1 MNFLTRFGI
10 EKSRFTILMM
20 LAILL
25 AGAFT
30 YIQLPKREN
39 PAITIRSAVVTAQFP
54 GMKPERMEELVATP
68 IERKIREIGE
78 IEDIETLIFTGSL
91 KITVKLYDS
100 VPGEKIPA
108 VMQELRNK
116 MAEIADLPEGTVG
129 PQTNTDYGDVSIAT
143 VAITGDGFSPAEVED
158 IAEDFRRYLY
168 SIDGITKVNLHG
180 TQDER
185 VWLELDPRRIA
196 SVGVQLEQVLNDLRN
211 QNIILPAGRIDASGT
226 NILLEANGDLRS
238 LEEIK
243 GVLTK
248 VEGLAGYVRISDLMS
263 VRRGY
268 VDPKET
274 PVLFNGQPAIVV
286 AIEMADNQDIQKLGR
301 VLTQRITAFENTQP
315 IGVSLNV
322 STFQETNVTLSVNNA
337 ISNVGQTFIVVFIV
351 MFVFMGFRPA
361 AIIASIVPFTIMFA
375 LMAMAQLGID
385 LEQVSIAAV
394 IISLGLLVDNGLV
407 VVEDIENKISSGVDP
422 NEAAIQAGGQF
433 FIPLAVASLTT
444 VSAFLPMLMMD
455 GSEGEFAFS
464 LGAVVSSMLLG
475 SWLTAHYIL
484 PFLCATF
491 IKPKAASN
499 QNDSKITDLTVCY
512 EKLVRKVLPRGGL
525 STLVAFVL
533 IVGAVQVF
541 PLLKNEMFPL
551 GERAE
556 FLVYMDLPKGTSI
569 SETERQA
576 KRANAWLSDK
586 SINPDVVNTTIF
598 VGDGGPRFY
607 LALDPADRDPTSA
620 FMVVNTTSHEAAVL
634 TAARARRHFIEQHP
648 EARFRITRLSMGGA
662 ESGIV
667 DIKIIGPDPD
677 VLMNAAET
685 VSAGFAKLPE
695 LVKNED
701 DWGNKIIK
709 IVVDISQDKARELG
723 VTSKEISEVMEAYF
737 SGTQYSVFRDG
748 DEQIPIVLR
757 ATREKRNSLEG
768 LANLTVAAGDKLIS
782 VDQVSNFKPRIEFA
796 QIRRENQFRQIT
808 ISAKSARLSAQQ
820 TLAHIQPLL
829 DSLNLGPE
837 YKIKVA
843 GEIEDGAKVYGQLNG
858 NLPYALA
865 VMLAALMFQ
874 FNSVRRVALTFLTIP
889 LVLIG
894 SPIALWLT
902 GRPMSFFAVLGLIS
916 LMGIIINNAIVMIDQ
931 IDLERTTKNLRDAIA
946 TAARKRAKPIILTS
960 LTTIL
965 GLVPMA
971 ISGGALFEPMATAMI
986 GGMLISSPLTLIFV
1000 PSLYYLFFLQD
1011 ERRSNE
1017 EKGGGLSAVTTQA
1030 VK

>member
-1 MNFLTRFGI
+1 MDFLTRFGI
-10 EKSRFTILMM
+10 ENSRFTVLMM

-91 KITVKLYDS
+91 QITVTLYDN
-100 VPGEKIPA
+100 VPGERIPE
-108 VMQELRNK
+108 VMQDLRNK
-116 MAEIADLPEGTVG
+116 MAEITNLPDGTIG
-129 PQTNTDYGDVSIAT
+129 PQTNTDYGDVAIAT
-143 VAITGDGFSPAEVED
+143 VAVTGDGFSLAEVED
-158 IAEDFRRYLY
+158 IAEDFRKYLY
-168 SIDGITKVNLHG
+168 GIEGITKVNLYG

-196 SVGVQLEQVLNDLRN
+196 AVGVQLEQVLNDLKN
-211 QNIILPAGRIDASGT
+211 QNVILPAGRIDASGT

-238 LEEIK
+238 IDEIK

-248 VEGLAGYVRISDLMS
+248 VQGLAGYVRLSDLMS

-274 PVLFNGQPAIVV
+274 PVLFNGEPAIVV
-286 AIEMADNQDIQKLGR
+286 AIEMADDQDIQKLGR
-301 VLTQRITAFENTQP
+301 LLKQQISAFENTQP
-315 IGVSLNV
+315 IGIAFNI

-337 ISNVGQTFIVVFIV
+337 LLNVGQTFLVVFIV
-351 MFVFMGFRPA
+351 MFAFMGLRPA

-375 LMAMAQLGID
+375 LMAMVQLGVD

-407 VVEDIENKISSGVDP
+407 VVEDIENKIARGVDP

-433 FIPLAVASLTT
+433 FIPLAVASITT

-484 PFLCATF
+484 PFLCANF
-491 IKPKAASN
+491 LKPKAATVAD
-499 QNDSKITDLTVCY
+499 DSKPTGLTAGY
-512 EKLVRKVLPRGGL
+512 ETLIRILLPRGL
-525 STLVAFVL
+525 ISIIVAFGL
-533 IVGAVQVF
+533 IVAAVQVF

-556 FLVYMDLPKGTSI
+556 FLVYMDMPKGTSI

-576 KRANAWLSDK
+576 SRANAWLSDK
-586 SINPDVVNTTIF
+586 SVNPDVVNTTIF

-620 FMVVNTTSHEAAVL
+620 FMVVNTTSHAAAVE
-634 TAARARRHFIEQHP
+634 TAERARRHFIEKHP
-648 EARFRITRLSMGGA
+648 EARFRITRLSMGGS

-677 VLMNAAET
+677 ALMQAAAKVT
-685 VSAGFAKLPE
+685 AGFAKLPK

-709 IVVDISQDKARELG
+709 VVVDISQDKARELG
-723 VTSKEISEVMEAYF
+723 VTSKEISEIMEAYF
-737 SGTQYSVFRDG
+737 SGTQYSVFREG

-782 VDQVSNFKPRIEFA
+782 VDQVATFKPRLEFA

-808 ISAKSARLSAQQ
+808 ISAKSATLSAQQ
-820 TLAHIQPLL
+820 TLAHIRPLL
-829 DSLNLGPE
+829 DSLALGPE
-837 YKIKVA
+837 YEIKVA
-843 GEIEDGAKVYGQLNG
+843 GEIEESAKVYGQLSG
-858 NLPYALA
+858 NLPYALM

-894 SPIALWLT
+894 SPLALWMVD
-902 GRPMSFFAVLGLIS
+902 RPMSFFAVLGLIS

-931 IDLERTTKNLRDAIA
+931 IDLERRTRDLQDAIT
-946 TAARKRAKPIILTS
+946 TAARKRAKPIMLTS

-986 GGMLISSPLTLIFV
+986 GGMLVSSPLTLIFV
-1000 PSLYYLFFLQD
+1000 PSLYYLFFRWDKPHLNRD
-1011 ERRSNE
+1011 DDKPASEV
-1017 EKGGGLSAVTTQA
+1017 APQA
-1030 VK
+1030 AR